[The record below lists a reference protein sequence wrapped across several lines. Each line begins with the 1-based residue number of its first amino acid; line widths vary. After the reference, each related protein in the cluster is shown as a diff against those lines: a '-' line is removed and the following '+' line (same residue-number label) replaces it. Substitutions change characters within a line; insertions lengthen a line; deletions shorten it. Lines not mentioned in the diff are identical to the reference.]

1 MRPQHRLRADQW
13 VSSHY
18 AARSDVILASGR
30 ASCSALG
37 PQHPGQRLGG
47 LWLQPHSG
55 PESAFD
61 HAESLSLEVEQP
73 FQNKSRRDYHGRSVR
88 SLRRQTAD
96 AAVSTSFE
104 PKGVVVTGAGRGVGR
119 AVAVELARPGV
130 TIALLARSIDEVIGT
145 AALVRARGGIPAVI
159 PVDLADPE
167 EINGAVERVSEA
179 GCTIDT
185 LVNNAGVVWPLGAK
199 AVLDPG
205 EWSRAIAINLI
216 AASTLTLA
224 VLPGMLAEGRGRV
237 VNVSGGISK
246 RPDSM
251 IGGTAYVTATT
262 SLEAHTLNLAA
273 ALAGTGVTVNAYRQG
288 SGMAAAQG
296 WVTSR
301 NRAEAGEGPHQRFV
315 HGRAEDSPNTPEHS
329 ARVLVGHLR
338 GTGNGRVWT
347 ASTPPGSA

>member
-1 MRPQHRLRADQW
+1 
-13 VSSHY
+13 
-18 AARSDVILASGR
+18 
-30 ASCSALG
+30 
-37 PQHPGQRLGG
+37 
-47 LWLQPHSG
+47 
-55 PESAFD
+55 
-61 HAESLSLEVEQP
+61 
-73 FQNKSRRDYHGRSVR
+73 
-88 SLRRQTAD
+88 
-96 AAVSTSFE
+96 VSTSFE

-130 TIALLARSIDEVIGT
+130 TVALLARSIDELART
-145 AALVRARGGIPAVI
+145 AALVRARGGTPAAI
-159 PVDLADPE
+159 PVDLGEPE
-167 EINGAVERVSEA
+167 KINAAVERVREV

-185 LVNNAGVVWPLGAK
+185 LVNTAGVVWPLGAK
-199 AVLDPG
+199 AGLDPG

-237 VNVSGGISK
+237 VNVSGGTAK

-296 WVTSR
+296 WIPSQ
-301 NRAEAGEGPHQRFV
+301 NRAEAREGPHQRFV
-315 HGRAEDSPNTPEHS
+315 RMQAEGAMITPEHS
-329 ARVLVGHLR
+329 ARALVRHLR

-347 ASTPPGSA
+347 VSTPPGSA